1 MVQSMEGLSNL
12 FEDFKNLNECH
23 VATGNKTRIM
33 TVALKELKAA
43 NYGKDVKE
51 EDFMID
57 DTLDSIANYTEGTRI
72 ANLWDWQE
80 VITCAIFHLQHI

>member
-23 VATGNKTRIM
+23 VATGNKIRIM

-57 DTLDSIANYTEGTRI
+57 DTLASIANYTEGTRI